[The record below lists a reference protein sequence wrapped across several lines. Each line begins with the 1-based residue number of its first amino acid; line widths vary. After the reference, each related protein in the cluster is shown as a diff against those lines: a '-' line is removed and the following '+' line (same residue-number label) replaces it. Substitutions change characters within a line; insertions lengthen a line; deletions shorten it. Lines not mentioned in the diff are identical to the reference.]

1 MEHKVLLITYY
12 WHPALGPA
20 VQRWSLLVR
29 ELQKAGISPIVLT
42 VKDGTYAASN
52 PDYDEGSSDVRVIRT
67 ATREPFQI
75 YNWLRGKKKSSAVGM
90 GDVSGNASLLA
101 KAGNFIRA
109 NFFIPDARKGW
120 VPFAT
125 KAAKR
130 LIAEEN
136 ISQVITTGPPHSTHL
151 VGMRLKKAFP
161 DIFWLADFRDPWVN
175 MYYNKH
181 LLRTPMAWKKD
192 RQLETRVLNTADKVV
207 VVSGGVKQEFEDRAR
222 SISLVMNGYDEHDF
236 AKNPQS
242 QKEDH
247 FIVSYTGNF
256 TDNQI
261 FDSIWEAFAA
271 VIERHPLGD
280 KVRFRFTGNVSENI
294 QGIMDDYC
302 LSPHLEVFPYCP
314 HDEAV
319 EKMVDSDLLL
329 LPIPLS
335 EKNHTI
341 IPAKLFEY
349 LASGS
354 PILAIGPPE
363 GFSSDVLQR
372 SERAPML
379 DYSDQKAMEDLI
391 SKALSKWG
399 EAEGKRVKYHSDA
412 IKQFSRQEQAKKL
425 IEVLRD
431 SKSH

>member
-175 MYYNKH
+175 IYYNRH
-181 LLRTPMAWKKD
+181 LSRWRTAWDKD
-192 RQLETRVLNTADKVV
+192 KRLETSVLQTADLISVI
-207 VVSGGVKQEFEDRAR
+207 SDGMRNEFEERAQE
-222 SISLVMNGYDEHDF
+222 IVTIMNGYDKNDF
-236 AKNPQS
+236 PDSPQS
-242 QKEDH
+242 MKEEN
-247 FIVSYTGNF
+247 FIVRYTGNF
-256 TDNQI
+256 TDNQVVG
-261 FDSIWEAFAA
+261 SIWDAFAE
-271 VIERHPLGD
+271 VIENHDLGD
-280 KVRFRFTGNVSENI
+280 RIQFRFTGNVS
-294 QGIMDDYC
+294 QGIIDIISHYG
-302 LSPHLEVFPYCP
+302 LSDRVTLENYCP
-314 HDEAV
+314 HSEAV
-319 EKMVDSDLLL
+319 QKMIDADLLL
-329 LPIPLS
+329 L
-335 EKNHTI
+335 I
-341 IPAKLFEY
+341 IPDAPGNELIITAKIFEY
-349 LASGS
+349 LASGT
-354 PILAIGPPE
+354 PILGVGPE
-363 GFSSDVLQR
+363 NGNAADVLRQGG
-372 SERAPML
+372 RAPML
-379 DYSDQKAMEDLI
+379 DYSDQKAMEDVI
-391 SKALSKWG
+391 ANELSRWG
-399 EAEGKRVKYHSDA
+399 EAEGERVTYSSDS
-412 IKQFSRQEQAKKL
+412 IIQFSRQEQAKKL
-425 IEVLRD
+425 ISIVQTN
-431 SKSH
+431 